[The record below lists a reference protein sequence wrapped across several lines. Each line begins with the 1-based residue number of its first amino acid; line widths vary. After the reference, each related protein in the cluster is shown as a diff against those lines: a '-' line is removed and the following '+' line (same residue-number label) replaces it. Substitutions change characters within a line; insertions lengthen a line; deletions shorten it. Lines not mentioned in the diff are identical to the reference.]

1 MAIGTSPGGGPV
13 SMTRC
18 GALFAGSAA
27 GRATRTGVPV
37 AGVPASD
44 ESAGIMRWTGRL
56 TGEVA
61 EVGRVAFAGR
71 GADFFSCNAAEGS

>member
-1 MAIGTSPGGGPV
+1 
-13 SMTRC
+13 MTRC
-18 GALFAGSAA
+18 EALFAAMLFDGNAA

-56 TGEVA
+56 TGGVTGGVA
-61 EVGRVAFAGR
+61 EVGGVAFAGR
-71 GADFFSCNAAEGS
+71 GAVADFFSGNAAEGS